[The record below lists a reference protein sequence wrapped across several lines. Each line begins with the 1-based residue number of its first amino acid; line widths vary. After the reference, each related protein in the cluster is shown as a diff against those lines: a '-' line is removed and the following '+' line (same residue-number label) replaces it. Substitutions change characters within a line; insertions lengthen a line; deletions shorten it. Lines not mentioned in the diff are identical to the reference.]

1 MQTIC
6 FVILHFKDNQVT
18 DTCVQSILNMDQQ
31 DRIKIVIV
39 DNDIQK
45 SDKERAALSA
55 KYEKISNIEILKIK
69 EIGGFSYANN
79 QGYQYARQ
87 KLKASYIVVINNDI
101 EFTQRDFVARLE
113 NSYEEHPCQVLG
125 PDIIRRGT
133 GEHQNPMDTRVRT
146 AEEARY
152 TIRMNHFAMRFY
164 PVMYPV
170 VYYMLKRAEKKK
182 MADMEKQVALSSC
195 VRENIVPF
203 GACLIFT
210 PMFVEKEEKA
220 FTPETQFFYEE
231 YILTLRCQKKG
242 YRIVY
247 DPAMV
252 VKHESGSA
260 TKKSF
265 GTEKKRIRFM
275 MEKTAKSCEIYLKLL

>member
-18 DTCVQSILNMDQQ
+18 DTCVQSILKMDQQ
-31 DRIKIVIV
+31 ERIKILIV

-45 SDKERAALSA
+45 SDKERAVLSA
-55 KYEKISNIEILKIK
+55 KYDRISNIEVLKIK
-69 EIGGFSYANN
+69 ENGGFSYANN
-79 QGYQYARQ
+79 QGYQYAKQ

-101 EFTQRDFVARLE
+101 EFTQPDFIARLE
-113 NSYEEHPCQVLG
+113 NSYAKYPCQILS
-125 PDIIRRGT
+125 PDIIRQGT
-133 GEHQNPMDTRVRT
+133 GEHQSPMDTRIRT
-146 AEEARY
+146 PREARY
-152 TIRMNHFAMRFY
+152 TIRMNRLALRFY
-164 PVMYPV
+164 PVMYPM
-170 VYYMLKRAEKKK
+170 VYYMLKKAEKKK
-182 MADMEKQVALSSC
+182 LADMEKQIALSSC

-231 YILTLRCQKKG
+231 YIITLRCQKKG
-242 YRIVY
+242 YKIVY

-260 TKKSF
+260 TKKSY
-265 GTEKKRIRFM
+265 GTEKRRIRFM
-275 MEKTAKSCEIYLKLL
+275 LEKTANSCEIYLKLL